1 MTKTYVTH
9 SSAWDISFT
18 VYILIFI
25 LMVYKLKM
33 EIIKIGAEIDYLL
46 SQTNKC
52 KEPIYI
58 EQLLCKLLI

>member
-1 MTKTYVTH
+1 
-9 SSAWDISFT
+9 
-18 VYILIFI
+18 
-25 LMVYKLKM
+25 M